1 MSKKGSQQGP
11 QKDNK
16 TFIKRLEQG
25 RLPKCKLDEI
35 VLATDLLL
43 GIVQAGIIQPRV
55 SSEKYLARVG
65 EVLSS
70 TQFRD
75 TGWLLFLVFDVFVLR
90 PDTLCEFYPLLP
102 QSASFV
108 VVHILL
114 APFFTCLRLCQSFYL
129 NCHKVFSLF

>member
-1 MSKKGSQQGP
+1 MQAR
-11 QKDNK
+11 
-16 TFIKRLEQG
+16 II
-25 RLPKCKLDEI
+25 LDEI

-65 EVLSS
+65 EVFSL

-75 TGWLLFLVFDVFVLR
+75 TGWLLLLVFDVFVFR
-90 PDTLCEFYPLLP
+90 PETLCEFYPLLP
-102 QSASFV
+102 QTASFV

-114 APFFTCLRLCQSFYL
+114 APFFFYVPSPL
-129 NCHKVFSLF
+129 SELLPKVS

>member
-1 MSKKGSQQGP
+1 MQAR
-11 QKDNK
+11 
-16 TFIKRLEQG
+16 II
-25 RLPKCKLDEI
+25 LDEI

-65 EVLSS
+65 EVFSL

-75 TGWLLFLVFDVFVLR
+75 TGWLLLLVFDVFVFR
-90 PDTLCEFYPLLP
+90 PETLCEFYPLLP
-102 QSASFV
+102 QTASFV

-114 APFFTCLRLCQSFYL
+114 APFFFLRAFAFVRAFTESIIRYL
-129 NCHKVFSLF
+129 VYFEDNIWFLNIFLFIFV